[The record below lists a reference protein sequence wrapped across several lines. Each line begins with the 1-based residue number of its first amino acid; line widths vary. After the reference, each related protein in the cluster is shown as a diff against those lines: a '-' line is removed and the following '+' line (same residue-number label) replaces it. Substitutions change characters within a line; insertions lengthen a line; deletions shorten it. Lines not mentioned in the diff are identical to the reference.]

1 MAIKLNVGFS
11 RKVGEPNY
19 GSRGASVN
27 LEVELERSAI
37 EDTERFRSEVEGVFE
52 RAREAVEQELQRD
65 VSPAPAPA
73 PESSTFRGGQ
83 SAAHGQNGDRQPARP
98 ATPNQ
103 IRAIETIARHQC
115 IDLGP
120 LLAAEFNGKTVEE
133 LTIVEASFLIDQL
146 KSFPIPY
153 DADAERED

>member
-1 MAIKLNVGFS
+1 MAIKVNVGFS
-11 RKVGEPNY
+11 RKVGEPHY

-37 EDTERFRSEVEGVFE
+37 EDTERFRSEIDGIFG
-52 RAREAVEQELQRD
+52 RAREAVEQELQRGT
-65 VSPAPAPA
+65 SAAPATCGSGP
-73 PESSTFRGGQ
+73 GQ
-83 SAAHGQNGDRQPARP
+83 SDSHGQNGDRKPPRP

-103 IRAIETIARHQC
+103 IRAIETIARHQG

-120 LLAAEFNGKTVEE
+120 LLDAEFNGKTLEE
-133 LTIVEASFLIDQL
+133 LTISEASFLIDQL

-153 DADAERED
+153 DPDSEPEV